1 MPIHLQSYEG
11 LPPYPLEIDDELITT
26 QGYFDQPAGET
37 SYMTGFK
44 RCVSLFPIMAECLVR
59 HRSLMHRQQPL
70 MLDERAA
77 ESEWIQRAGEDVDD
91 IIDSLP
97 PVLRKVNPIDERDEE
112 RNGVFGMQRAN
123 LLVTAASVRF
133 VLVSSWA
140 SADGMD
146 LADRGYPLL

>member
-1 MPIHLQSYEG
+1 
-11 LPPYPLEIDDELITT
+11 
-26 QGYFDQPAGET
+26 
-37 SYMTGFK
+37 
-44 RCVSLFPIMAECLVR
+44 
-59 HRSLMHRQQPL
+59 MHRQQPL